1 MNTMPTTTIP
11 YRRRVLLFGLFLLA
25 LCSTHSAVAQ
35 ELIYRIER
43 LSPSPIYEGIPQGDT
58 FVGPKIR
65 FSISL
70 SRPLR
75 TGQSLQ
81 LTFSAQGQLVQQ
93 PGIPQQTGT
102 LRLVSG
108 DGVSLNFNAENFVQG
123 ITFNGAN
130 AQTAT
135 LEWQLNDNSALNPGG
150 DNDISISLGSMPTP
164 NNISSNIR
172 PSGTNSSITFRV
184 LDDEYLL
191 CFSQPGYSVREGDN
205 TNLPII
211 ELRRGENA
219 DITIGLDRNTTVTL
233 IYTDDT
239 AVKNVDY
246 DPISPVV
253 IEAGEN
259 SFTLENLIVR
269 DNRIEGE
276 EQFFIVIRQDN
287 LPSNLTDTQMM
298 DSQTCRQTTVTIA
311 DLPAIYIRSKVFL
324 EGPLQ

>member
-1 MNTMPTTTIP
+1 MNTYVHNNNT

-25 LCSTHSAVAQ
+25 LCFTQSAVAQ
-35 ELIYRIER
+35 DLIYSIER
-43 LSPSPIYEGIPQGDT
+43 LSPSPIYEGIPQGDRL
-58 FVGPKIR
+58 VGPKIR

-81 LTFSAQGQLVQQ
+81 LTFSTEGQLTQQ
-93 PGIPQQTGT
+93 PGIPQQTGI

-108 DGVSLNFNAENFVQG
+108 DGVSLNFNKELFTQS
-123 ITFNGAN
+123 ITFSGAN

-150 DNDISISLGSMPTP
+150 DNDILISLGSMPTP

-172 PSGTNSSITFRV
+172 RSGTNSSITFRV

-191 CFSQPGYSVREGDN
+191 CFSQRSYSVREGDN

-219 DITIGLDRNTTVTL
+219 DTTIGLNRNTTVTL
-233 IYTDDT
+233 IYTDET
-239 AVKNVDY
+239 AFKNVDY
-246 DPISPVV
+246 NPITPVV
-253 IEAGEN
+253 IKAGEN

-276 EQFFIVIRQDN
+276 EQFSIVIGESN
-287 LPSNLTDTQMM
+287 PPSNLTETQAMNNR
-298 DSQTCRQTTVTIA
+298 SCRQTTVTIG
-311 DLPAIYIRSKVFL
+311 DPLAIYIRSKVFL

>member
-35 ELIYRIER
+35 DQPLIYSIQL
-43 LSPSPIYEGIPQGDT
+43 LSAATIYESIPQGDRL
-58 FVGPKIR
+58 VGPRIR

-70 SRPLR
+70 SRPL
-75 TGQSLQ
+75 TAGQELRVVPVISN
-81 LTFSAQGQLVQQ
+81 FSSGQNEL
-93 PGIPQQTGT
+93 

-108 DGVSLNFNAENFVQG
+108 DGVTISTSDGDVAPVV
-123 ITFNGAN
+123 TFSGAN
-130 AQTAT
+130 AQTAI
-135 LEWQLNDNSALNPGG
+135 LEWGLYDNSFFDLGG
-150 DNDISISLGSMPTP
+150 DNDVQITLGASFRST
-164 NNISSNIR
+164 NIPGTIQ
-172 PSGTNSSITFRV
+172 PSATNGSITVTV

-191 CFSQPGYSVREGDN
+191 CFSQRSYSVREGN
-205 TNLPII
+205 NSNLPII
-211 ELRRGENA
+211 ELLRGINR
-219 DITIGLDRNTTVTL
+219 DTTIGLNRNTTVTL

-298 DSQTCRQTTVTIA
+298 DSQICRQTTVTIA